1 MKRGLR
7 NTLLALLVM
16 ASPASYAETTIS
28 IIIDDMGDRLTLGRR
43 AVNLPGVMT
52 YAFLPHAP
60 HSKSLAEKAYEQNK
74 QVMLHQPMAAQSHR
88 KLGRGGLNESMT
100 AEQMNKILNENLAS
114 VPHAEGINNH
124 MGSLLTQQKAM
135 MEMFMQTLAQRG
147 NLFFVDSRTTSASVA
162 LQEARESGVA
172 STTRDIFL
180 DHTKSVD
187 VINKQI
193 DALIEKAKRKGHAL
207 AIGHPYLETL
217 EVLEARIPLLQE
229 QGINMVKASDYIQQK
244 YEEKLTWQTS
254 LSPSPRVVKN

>member
-1 MKRGLR
+1 MSRCL
-7 NTLLALLVM
+7 TFALLLTLAL
-16 ASPASYAETTIS
+16 ASSMVRAEATIS

-43 AVNLPGVMT
+43 AVNLSGVMT

-60 HSKSLAEKAYEQNK
+60 HSKSLAEQAHGQQK

-88 KLGRGGLNESMT
+88 KLGRGGFHQTMSS
-100 AEQMNKILNENLAS
+100 EQLEKLLTDNLAS

-124 MGSLLTQQKAM
+124 MGSLLTQQKSM
-135 MEMFMQTLAQRG
+135 MGMLMHSLARRG

-162 LQEARESGVA
+162 LQQARENGVS

-187 VINKQI
+187 MINQQL
-193 DALIEKAKRKGHAL
+193 DALIAKAKRKGYAM
-207 AIGHPYLETL
+207 AIGHPYRETM

-229 QGINMVKASDYIQQK
+229 QGVKMVKASDYIAHK
-244 YEEKLTWQTS
+244 YREKLSWQTS
-254 LSPSPRVVKN
+254 SSPSLRVVKN